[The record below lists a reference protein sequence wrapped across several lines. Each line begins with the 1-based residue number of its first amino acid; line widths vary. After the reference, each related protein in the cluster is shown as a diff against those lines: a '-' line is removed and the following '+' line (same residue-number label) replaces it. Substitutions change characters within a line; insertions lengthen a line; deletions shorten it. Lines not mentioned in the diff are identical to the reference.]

1 MFFKSIRLVKKS
13 GYPVLIKIWEES
25 VRATHHFL
33 TEDDIVHYRHKILTE
48 YFDMVKLFG
57 YFINNKIV
65 GFIGI
70 NGDMLQM
77 LFVHPEAMGKG
88 VGKSLVNFAIKKKG
102 INNVDVN
109 EQNEQAVGFY
119 KYLGFEVE
127 NRFEVDDAG
136 KPYPILSMR
145 LNKTLI

>member
-1 MFFKSIRLVKKS
+1 MFSKPIRSVSKSSYSI
-13 GYPVLIKIWEES
+13 LINIWEES

-33 TEDDIVHYRHKILTE
+33 TEDDIVHYRHKILSE
-48 YFDMVKLFG
+48 YFDMVDLFG
-57 YFINNKIV
+57 YFINKEIV
-65 GFIGI
+65 GFVGI

-77 LFVHPEAMGKG
+77 LFLHPDAIGKG
-88 VGKSLVNFAIKKKG
+88 VGKALVNFAINKKR

-119 KYLGFEVE
+119 KHLGFEVE
-127 NRFEVDDAG
+127 NRFAVDDAG